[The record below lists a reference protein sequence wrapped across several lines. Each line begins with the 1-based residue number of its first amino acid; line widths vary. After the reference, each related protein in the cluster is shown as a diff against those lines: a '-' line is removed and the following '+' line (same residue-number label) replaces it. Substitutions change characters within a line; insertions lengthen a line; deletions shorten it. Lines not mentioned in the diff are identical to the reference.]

1 MTNFQMPNLQSHDQN
16 TSRPF
21 TFSHRVR
28 IMRNLH
34 PDVGKAGDS
43 EMLPTKLTKW
53 RRQCEQAMNYNGYGT
68 HSQFGGLFKEAL
80 SCACLSRRTYKLLDN
95 IMTKHN
101 DLHISFKGNMIRGI
115 SGCYDE
121 LYIFSVLRQVDDGV
135 IGPQEMNES
144 LIKEKNTRECRPSP
158 DDPDAKQELAVLRAE
173 VAKLRRELSQKAQKV
188 ASLEEELAKTKQTGH
203 NGEARRDIFN
213 FESPIPGNRTC
224 RYSRPVF
231 APDSDSDDVSLG
243 AGSSISDLENT
254 NDLHANTF
262 LQDNDIFTNN
272 SLPDINMEPE
282 MSSTPTSNS
291 IIDEHHNESL
301 TTTNCNMIS
310 NPELDDIFLTPEAT
324 ILKPIPSE
332 TVIRGQA
339 ESNTHSRTRRSSKKR
354 KNSTSVTQ
362 SMPCLRIGRQG
373 TILRNFTQERFLQS
387 SCLVI
392 C

>member
-1 MTNFQMPNLQSHDQN
+1 MEQDDSWFFETVANPCPGKKGMMAEIFLLPISTFLPTSFIFMALSHISESLTFTKMIKHIMDEAQLTFFSHDAE
-16 TSRPF
+16 SPIPRPKYKCPF

-43 EMLPTKLTKW
+43 EILPTKLTKW

-135 IGPQEMNES
+135 IGLQEMNES
-144 LIKEKNTRECRPSP
+144 LIKEKKNTRECRPSP

-173 VAKLRRELSQKAQKV
+173 VAKLRRELPQKAQKV
-188 ASLEEELAKTKQTGH
+188 ASLEEELAKRKQTGH

-224 RYSRPVF
+224 RYSRP
-231 APDSDSDDVSLG
+231 
-243 AGSSISDLENT
+243 
-254 NDLHANTF
+254 
-262 LQDNDIFTNN
+262 
-272 SLPDINMEPE
+272 
-282 MSSTPTSNS
+282 
-291 IIDEHHNESL
+291 
-301 TTTNCNMIS
+301 
-310 NPELDDIFLTPEAT
+310 
-324 ILKPIPSE
+324 
-332 TVIRGQA
+332 
-339 ESNTHSRTRRSSKKR
+339 
-354 KNSTSVTQ
+354 
-362 SMPCLRIGRQG
+362 PC
-373 TILRNFTQERFLQS
+373 
-387 SCLVI
+387 I
-392 C
+392 CA